1 MEISL
6 ADRLEYGN
14 LTIRETCLLADTCRS
29 KFYEDLKERRV
40 AIRKLGAKSVVP
52 GPIAKRYI
60 AGQPIDDLLGPPL
73 ATPKAAA

>member
-14 LTIRETCLLADTCRS
+14 LTIRETCALADASRS

-40 AIRKLGAKSVVP
+40 AIRKLGNKSVVP

-60 AGQPIDDLLGPPL
+60 AGLPIDDLLDTWT

>member
-6 ADRLEYGN
+6 ADRLEHGN
-14 LTIRETCLLADTCRS
+14 LTIRETCALADASRS
-29 KFYEDLKERRV
+29 KFYEDLKARRV
-40 AIRKLGAKSVVP
+40 AIRKLGNKSVVP

-60 AGQPIDDLLGPPL
+60 AGLPIGDLLDTPP